1 MAYLGYDGVD
11 FAVDSDAA
19 VPGPLAGLLREPVVA
34 VPPPQNLHDGD
45 PKLFQLY
52 TDYQVLS
59 PTPVYIS
66 LTISG
71 QSTLVTDWPCS
82 TYLAL

>member
-34 VPPPQNLHDGD
+34 VPASQHLHQRQPELLQLFLVDVAAPQLN
-45 PKLFQLY
+45 
-52 TDYQVLS
+52 QVNHKVGGGL
-59 PTPVYIS
+59 
-66 LTISG
+66 
-71 QSTLVTDWPCS
+71 
-82 TYLAL
+82 

>member
-34 VPPPQNLHDGD
+34 IPPPQNLHDGD
-45 PKLFQLY
+45 PKLFQLH
-52 TDYQVLS
+52 THYQVLS

-66 LTISG
+66 LKISG
-71 QSTLVTDWPCS
+71 YSSLVTVGPV
-82 TYLAL
+82 ALGFS